1 MTHDQDPEVGITDIL
16 VIGGLIG
23 LACWLYAN
31 DPRGGDDDGGDWPDD
46 NGGGGPDNGPDDL
59 SSSYDTPQNN
69 ELPQR
74 SGAVIGACTAEEAER
89 WIAEYRNEVEG

>member
-16 VIGGLIG
+16 VTGGLIG

-59 SSSYDTPQNN
+59 SSSYP
-69 ELPQR
+69 P
-74 SGAVIGACTAEEAER
+74 EEDAMNHR
-89 WIAEYRNEVEG
+89 YPGSYGSKTGG